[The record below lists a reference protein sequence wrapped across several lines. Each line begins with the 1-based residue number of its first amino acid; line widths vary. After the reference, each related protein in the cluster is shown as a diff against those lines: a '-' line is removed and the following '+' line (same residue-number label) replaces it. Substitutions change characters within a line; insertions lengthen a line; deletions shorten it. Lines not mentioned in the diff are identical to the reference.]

1 MNFLRF
7 FHKFRCSFFKN
18 LFRGICRKDADTGI
32 FSADGNTMDMM
43 LCKNTAGSLILPAAV
58 HFQKYGRL
66 FFIQM
71 DKNQSGGG
79 SRPLQGGCAVFGFL
93 LLGEFSGKQIC
104 KKLFIQFAFVVSGHL
119 IAGIYLHVV
128 FGLYDSDHDR
138 EYDFNKTCVVIQ
150 KKQGEIQFV
159 CQFQCFFWKI
169 VKKSGFDSE
178 SGWQELP

>member
-1 MNFLRF
+1 MVL
-7 FHKFRCSFFKN
+7 SV
-18 LFRGICRKDADTGI
+18 T
-32 FSADGNTMDMM
+32 
-43 LCKNTAGSLILPAAV
+43 V

>member
-1 MNFLRF
+1 MDFQCFICQFSCCFFCCLLRYA
-7 FHKFRCSFFKN
+7 CGN
-18 LFRGICRKDADTGI
+18 DTETGV
-32 FSADGNTMDMM
+32 FSADGYSMDVVFYQNPVCG
-43 LCKNTAGSLILPAAV
+43 LNLSGAV
-58 HFQKYGRL
+58 HLQKYRGL
-66 FFIQM
+66 FLVQM
-71 DKNQSGGG
+71 GEDQPDRCR
-79 SRPLQGGCAVFGFL
+79 RPLKRGGTVFRFFFL
-93 LLGEFSGKQIC
+93 RDLFREQIRE
-104 KKLFIQFAFVVSGHL
+104 KLFIQLSFIIPGNL
-119 IAGIYLHVV
+119 IPGVQLHVV